1 MRENNKNSSQFNWLL
16 KMAWRDGKASA
27 TKLSLFIASIVLGIA
42 AVVSIQSF
50 GENLRDNIALQSK
63 SLMGADYI
71 IGSDKPM
78 NDRVTAIIDSLG
90 GADSRE
96 ISFSSMALFPKNGK
110 TKLMDIR
117 GISGGFPF
125 YGKIETETNSD
136 HDFEGKNAALVDATT
151 MLQLGISEGDSIK
164 FGEVTLP
171 VMSRLKSIPGSSSL
185 FSSIAPPV
193 IVPLSAVEESGL
205 IQTGSRIDYKYYFK
219 STKNEDMDQLDKKL
233 DPILDAEDADL
244 DTHKSTSERLGR
256 RYENFGRFLN
266 LVAFVALLLGCIG
279 IASSIHIY
287 IKGKL
292 RSVAVLKCLGAS
304 RKQTFL
310 IYLIQIAI
318 IGFLGGIA
326 GTGLGLIL
334 QQTFPLILA
343 DLLPIEVQIT
353 FVSGAIVMGI
363 ILGLVM
369 SILFAL
375 YSLIGTFY
383 VSPLQTLRVQ
393 ENESGTSRK
402 AGFIVLLLIFLFIF
416 GFSYWLLQDWQHS
429 LSFVGGVIITFG
441 ILAGASRLF
450 IFLIKRFFPKN
461 AGFIARQSLLN
472 LFRPNNQ
479 TLILVLAIGL
489 GTFLMSTL
497 YFTRDMLLAEA
508 SLDQQANSPNLI
520 LLDVQTEQA
529 KDVAQTVKNQNL
541 PVLENIPIVTMRVA
555 ELKGRSSQELKN
567 DSTSTINGWILNHEF
582 RTTYRDSLISSEEL
596 ISGEW
601 IPNYNGS
608 EIVPISVSEDFS
620 KDAEVTTGD
629 TINFNVQGVIMQTEV
644 ASIRKVDWSRMQLNF
659 SIVFPQG
666 ILEDAPQFRILT
678 TKANAEGDS
687 AELQQKLVSRFPNIS
702 VIDLR
707 QVLSVLED
715 ILGKIGWLINFM
727 AFFSIITGVIVLI
740 GAVRTSKYQRI
751 KESVLLRTLGAK
763 GKQIYKIV
771 ALEYL
776 YLGLLGSLTGILL
789 SLLSTSLLAWF
800 LFESIFVP
808 SLIPFLIILPAI
820 SILVLLIGLSNS
832 VAVVKSPPLQI
843 LRKQAM

>member
-1 MRENNKNSSQFNWLL
+1 
-16 KMAWRDGKASA
+16 MAWRDGKASA

>member
-1 MRENNKNSSQFNWLL
+1 
-16 KMAWRDGKASA
+16 MAWRDGKASA

-125 YGKIETETNSD
+125 YGKIETEINSD
-136 HDFEGKNAALVDATT
+136 HDFEGKHAALVDATT

-171 VMSRLKSIPGSSSL
+171 VMARLKSIPGSSSL

-353 FVSGAIVMGI
+353 FVPGAIVMGI

-402 AGFIVLLLIFLFIF
+402 AGLITLLLIFLFIF

-601 IPNYNGS
+601 IPTYNGS

-678 TKANAEGDS
+678 TKAYAEGDS
-687 AELQQKLVSRFPNIS
+687 AELQQKLVSQFPNIS

>member
-1 MRENNKNSSQFNWLL
+1 
-16 KMAWRDGKASA
+16 MAWRDGKASA

-171 VMSRLKSIPGSSSL
+171 VMARLKSIPGSSSL

-402 AGFIVLLLIFLFIF
+402 AGLITLLLIFLFIF

-441 ILAGASRLF
+441 ILAGVSRLF
-450 IFLIKRFFPKN
+450 IFLIKKFFPKN